1 MTDATDEPNAQAI
14 ASARH
19 GGTAA
24 ATSEPPAEAPLSE
37 FASFDAQWAPFD
49 LDVDGQETRAFGPL
63 SVQLTRGASDWRVE
77 FRRNGV
83 VSSSG
88 LKPTPSGDT
97 LRFTAGET
105 GRALAVT
112 PMLLDRSV
120 VARPAVPVYVLPGE
134 TVRLFV
140 ATPLALRLETADGR
154 KRLTETA
161 TVRLSDT
168 WFGPSTREGEL
179 CYASMTGAHTSA
191 DSIPG
196 SWVRAITAVR
206 VTNRGSANVRIERVK
221 IPCTFLSV
229 FRDEGN
235 HLWTEELRLVRTKDG
250 DGAEP
255 ELARVPETVG
265 LLRRVAAPRHSPE
278 RTLWERSVGAMLA

>member
-1 MTDATDEPNAQAI
+1 MTDTNDEPNPHAAV
-14 ASARH
+14 SARL
-19 GGTAA
+19 GGGAESTA
-24 ATSEPPAEAPLSE
+24 EPADEVPAQDFP
-37 FASFDAQWAPFD
+37 SFDAQWAPFD

-63 SVQLTRGASDWRVE
+63 SVQLTRGESDWRVE
-77 FRRNGV
+77 FRRNGA
-83 VSSSG
+83 VSTSG

-105 GRALAVT
+105 ERALAVS
-112 PMLLDRSV
+112 PLLLDRSV

-154 KRLTETA
+154 KRLTETP

-179 CYASMTGAHTSA
+179 CYASMTGAHTTA
-191 DSIPG
+191 ANIPG

-206 VTNRGSANVRIERVK
+206 VTNRGNANVRIERVK
-221 IPCTFLSV
+221 IPCAFLSV
-229 FRDEGN
+229 FRDEGS

-265 LLRRVAAPRHSPE
+265 LLRRVAPPRQSPE